1 MLRTL
6 RGAKRAADRAVR
18 IGVQDAGPACRMERG
33 FTLIEILL
41 AVALS
46 ALLLTVVYWTYFS
59 INRSI
64 VAATEDQ
71 EAFETGRTLSE
82 LLKRDIRAI
91 NGVKYPL
98 LAKNVEIQGD
108 RFGQLEFVTNAL
120 SPTEPQR
127 FRRVQYVLVM
137 TDSEGKVMVRKEST
151 DLDDLIDKPPVDNPP
166 KVFEI
171 SRIVTGFFVEFY
183 DGAQWVQTWDSGASA
198 TLPKQIRATID
209 VVDTKG
215 DKKRFVAEEAIQ
227 SGNQ

>member
-18 IGVQDAGPACRMERG
+18 TGVPGAGPSCRMERG

-171 SRIVTGFFVEFY
+171 SRIITGFFVEFY